1 MKIGLIVRCDN
12 TGLGNQTLELAKM
25 LDPDL
30 VIVIDSNHFK
40 GLEQYPERYKKYK
53 TIINNGLIKDDFA
66 EKLTKMVDVLISC
79 ETFYNDKLIEI
90 AKKNGCK
97 TILQYNYELFPGAT
111 NYQMILPDLLVSPSY
126 WNVDLLKRIIGS
138 RSKIVHL
145 PPPTDESLFEKNFK
159 HNISTTHNRL
169 LHINGTGAAFDR
181 NGTVALMQSLK
192 HCKSDFELVIKTQTG
207 VDNFTNDSRLTIEHS
222 NPKDHSDLYYGFD
235 AMVLPRRYG
244 GLCLPMNEALLSG
257 LPVLMTNMEPNNN
270 ILPKEW
276 LFNYNGYQSVRT
288 KTRVNAARTNPTFI
302 ASTIDKYV
310 LSTNKEEA
318 KRSAY
323 DIGYRNF
330 SPLVLKERYIEL
342 INCL

>member
-1 MKIGLIVRCDN
+1 
-12 TGLGNQTLELAKM
+12 
-25 LDPDL
+25 
-30 VIVIDSNHFK
+30 
-40 GLEQYPERYKKYK
+40 
-53 TIINNGLIKDDFA
+53 
-66 EKLTKMVDVLISC
+66 
-79 ETFYNDKLIEI
+79 
-90 AKKNGCK
+90 
-97 TILQYNYELFPGAT
+97 
-111 NYQMILPDLLVSPSY
+111 
-126 WNVDLLKRIIGS
+126 
-138 RSKIVHL
+138 
-145 PPPTDESLFEKNFK
+145 
-159 HNISTTHNRL
+159 
-169 LHINGTGAAFDR
+169 
-181 NGTVALMQSLK
+181 
-192 HCKSDFELVIKTQTG
+192 
-207 VDNFTNDSRLTIEHS
+207 
-222 NPKDHSDLYYGFD
+222 
-235 AMVLPRRYG
+235 MVLPRRYG